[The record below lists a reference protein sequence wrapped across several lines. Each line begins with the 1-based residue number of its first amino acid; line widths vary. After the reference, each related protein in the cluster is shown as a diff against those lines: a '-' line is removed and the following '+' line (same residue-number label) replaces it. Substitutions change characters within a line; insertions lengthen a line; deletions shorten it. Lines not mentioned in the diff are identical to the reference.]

1 MAAPAVVL
9 GACLKGWVTEAR
21 CVHPT
26 AGRGDEA
33 GRAAD
38 CASVVR
44 PWVAN
49 DTGGV
54 PMFTKSQDEHGVL
67 HSWANREYW
76 TGFPWQGTS
85 DGAAPFGAL
94 ELYTPRAQ
102 HTLSSVSRLRRATKG
117 TSTGRASLHSASTK
131 H

>member
-38 CASVVR
+38 CVSVVR
-44 PWVAN
+44 PWVAH
-49 DTGGV
+49 DTDGV
-54 PMFTKSQDEHGVL
+54 PMRSTKCQDEHGV
-67 HSWANREYW
+67 S
-76 TGFPWQGTS
+76 T
-85 DGAAPFGAL
+85 
-94 ELYTPRAQ
+94 
-102 HTLSSVSRLRRATKG
+102 VSCTAG
-117 TSTGRASLHSASTK
+117 
-131 H
+131 

>member
-44 PWVAN
+44 PWVAH
-49 DTGGV
+49 DTDGV
-54 PMFTKSQDEHGVL
+54 PMRSTKCQDEHGVL

-76 TGFPWQGTS
+76 TGFRWQGTS
-85 DGAAPFGAL
+85 DGATPPADWRTGVVHPQGSEFPSFG
-94 ELYTPRAQ
+94 
-102 HTLSSVSRLRRATKG
+102 
-117 TSTGRASLHSASTK
+117 
-131 H
+131 